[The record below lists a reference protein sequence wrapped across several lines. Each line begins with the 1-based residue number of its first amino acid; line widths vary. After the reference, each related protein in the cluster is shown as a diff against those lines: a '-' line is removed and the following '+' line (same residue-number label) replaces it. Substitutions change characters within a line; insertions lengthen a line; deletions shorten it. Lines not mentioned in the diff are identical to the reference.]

1 MRASLRAAA
10 ALAVALVAAAT
21 VRVEAAAES
30 PCVDFG
36 GAVDGNTCQVHT
48 ANGAYMLDIV
58 FPVDYADP
66 APMVDYLRQTRDG
79 FVNVAGIPGS
89 TGLPYA
95 LDVTSELLRSGPP
108 PAGTQTAALKLYQN
122 VGGAHPLTWY
132 KAFNYNLTTHQP
144 ITFDTLFIP
153 GSKPLPAILP
163 AVQKAVDTQLGSHVK
178 LSGGLDPSHYQ
189 NFALTD
195 DELIFY
201 FDQGDMLPSAAGAL
215 TVHLP
220 RASIAPMLAPLG

>member
-1 MRASLRAAA
+1 
-10 ALAVALVAAAT
+10 
-21 VRVEAAAES
+21 
-30 PCVDFG
+30 
-36 GAVDGNTCQVHT
+36 
-48 ANGAYMLDIV
+48 
-58 FPVDYADP
+58 
-66 APMVDYLRQTRDG
+66 
-79 FVNVAGIPGS
+79 
-89 TGLPYA
+89 
-95 LDVTSELLRSGPP
+95 
-108 PAGTQTAALKLYQN
+108 
-122 VGGAHPLTWY
+122 LTWY